1 MAGEIKPGTGTMLD
15 TSPLGQVQGKPFC
28 YAFALP
34 DRLQEADSF
43 MNVLEA
49 IRIALQSLWA
59 NKLRSVLTL
68 LGMMIGVAA
77 VIAVVTFVNG
87 INGYVSEKIFNLG
100 ANVFL
105 VFKVSPAVTD
115 IDHFLQGEKRKDLT
129 MEDYQAVVDTCMH
142 CDYVGAALRNGTA
155 KVKYEAQSIT
165 DTTVQG
171 ITPSMAPIYDT
182 ELTAGRMLNETD
194 LNNRSQVAVVGTD
207 IVDNLMPGEDPLGR
221 EIRVDGW
228 IYTVIGVGK
237 KKGKTLGQSLDNYV
251 MVPITAY
258 LKQYG
263 AHQSITISGKSAN
276 AGPVLD
282 TAIDEA
288 RVALRSRRHDRPG
301 ADDSFD
307 IETNASLLSI
317 WSNFSQTF
325 FLAMIGIA
333 AVSLVVGGI
342 VIMNIMLVSV
352 TERTRE
358 IGIRKA
364 LGARAEDVLLQ
375 FLIESATMALVGGT
389 LGVLFGVSLAK
400 GITLAIGMPSA
411 IKVWAILAGLIVSA
425 GVGVFFGVYPA
436 RKAARLD
443 PIAALR
449 FEM

>member
-1 MAGEIKPGTGTMLD
+1 MII
-15 TSPLGQVQGKPFC
+15 
-28 YAFALP
+28 
-34 DRLQEADSF
+34 
-43 MNVLEA
+43 LEA
-49 IRIALQSLWA
+49 FRIALQSLWA
-59 NKLRSVLTL
+59 NKLRSLLTL

-87 INGYVSEKIFNLG
+87 INGYVAEKIFNLG
-100 ANVFL
+100 ADVFIA
-105 VFKVSPAVTD
+105 FKVSPAVTNV
-115 IDHFLQGEKRKDLT
+115 DHFLEGEKRKDLT
-129 MEDYQAVVDTCMH
+129 IEDYQAVAEACNH
-142 CDYVGAALRNGTA
+142 CLYVGAALRNSTGN
-155 KVKYEAQSIT
+155 VKYAEQSIT

-182 ELTAGRMLNETD
+182 ELTAGRMLNATD
-194 LNNRSQVAVVGTD
+194 LNNKSAVAVVGVD
-207 IVDNLMPGEDPLGR
+207 VVDNLMAGADPLGR

-228 IYTVIGVGK
+228 TYQVIGVGK

-251 MVPITAY
+251 MIPITAY

-263 AHQSITISGKSAN
+263 VHNNSIRISGKAVN
-276 AGPVLD
+276 AGPGLD
-282 TAIDEA
+282 LAMDEA
-288 RVALRSRRHDRPG
+288 RVALRSRRHDRAG
-301 ADDSFD
+301 AEDSFD
-307 IETNASLLSI
+307 LETNASLLSI
-317 WSNFSQTF
+317 WSGFSQTF

-364 LGARAEDVLLQ
+364 LGARSADVLMQ
-375 FLIESATMALVGGT
+375 FLVESATMSLVGGAF
-389 LGVLFGVSLAK
+389 GVLVGVSLAK
-400 GITLAIGMPSA
+400 GITLAVGMPSA
-411 IKVWAILAGLIVSA
+411 IKLWAVAAGLIVSA
-425 GVGVFFGVYPA
+425 SVGVFFGVYPA